1 MSTGQVTR
9 LKAHVTSKRQRCAL
23 CFVTWALCL
32 IVSSCA
38 SAPPAVRT
46 VEPPVVTYEDKLL
59 WIMRLEDQRILRD
72 PNPPPPVV
80 LVPATR
86 TQPQI
91 VAPPPP
97 SDLIRLLNDG
107 DARIRRRA
115 ALALGR
121 VGLPVAS
128 EPLTKLLADEEA
140 DVRQMAA
147 FALGLIGDPSAR
159 PALQMALAELSP
171 LVRGRA
177 AEALGMIGNRADA
190 DAVSAMVRTYVTA
203 GVLAGI
209 AADDLTYPQAPAV
222 EAVRLGL
229 YALVRLGSYDALAAA
244 ALDAKYLPVST
255 WWPVA
260 YAIQRLPDPRSGPAL
275 LALLKT
281 PGRYTAAFAARGL
294 GAIKSAA
301 AATPLREIVERRAGD
316 PAVVIQA
323 MRALAAI
330 NDTSS
335 APAIAKIVVDGKA
348 DPTLRLEA
356 MTALSGLAGPD
367 SLDLMLDLV
376 SDRLPEV
383 RAFAIR
389 TLARIDPDA
398 LLTTLSGLDA
408 EGDWTVRRAEAAALG
423 TLPPAR
429 AQTRLRL
436 LLEDRDFRVSS
447 AAMNALAAS
456 KTPGADIVL
465 LERLKADDFAIRA
478 AAARGLAEL
487 KVAAG
492 VPALVQ
498 AFRAA
503 LGDSTYVA
511 RAAIL
516 EALAQLDPAAA
527 RPLLEE
533 GLRNKDWAVRVR
545 AADLLQQAGAD
556 AAATQGAIRPAVAG
570 RAIGEAEWRGLV
582 NPQYSPHAF
591 IETDQGTIEVE
602 LAVLDAPLTVGNF
615 IALARKGFFDGMAIH
630 RIVPDFVVQAGDP
643 RGDGEGGPGYSIRDE
658 INMRPFLRG
667 TVGMALDWADT
678 GGSQFFITHSPQ
690 PHLDGRY
697 TVFGHV
703 VSGMDVVDHLVQW
716 DVIRRVTIWDGVTP
730 PPIKQ

>member
-1 MSTGQVTR
+1 V
-9 LKAHVTSKRQRCAL
+9 
-23 CFVTWALCL
+23 
-32 IVSSCA
+32 
-38 SAPPAVRT
+38 APT
-46 VEPPVVTYEDKLL
+46 VAEPPVVTYVDKLS
-59 WIMRLEDQRILRD
+59 WIVRLEDQRILRD
-72 PNPPPPVV
+72 PNPPPPLV

-107 DARIRRRA
+107 EARVRRRA

-121 VGLPVAS
+121 VGLPEAV
-128 EPLTKLLADEEA
+128 EPLTKLFADEEP

-147 FALGLIGDPSAR
+147 FALGLIGDPSGR
-159 PALQMALAELSP
+159 PALQMALADMNP
-171 LVRGRA
+171 LVQGRA
-177 AEALGMIGNRADA
+177 AEALGMIANRADA
-190 DAVSAMVRTYVTA
+190 DAVSTMVRTHIAA
-203 GVLAGI
+203 GALAGI
-209 AADDLTYPQAPAV
+209 DADDLSYPQSPPA

-229 YALVRLGSYDALAAA
+229 YALVRLGSYEALAAA
-244 ALDAKYLPVST
+244 ALDAKYQAVST

-260 YAIQRLPDPRSGPAL
+260 YAVQRLPDPRSAPAL
-275 LALLKT
+275 LALLNT

-301 AATPLREIVERRAGD
+301 AAGPLREIVERRAAHQ
-316 PAVVIQA
+316 AVVIQA
-323 MRALAAI
+323 LRALAAM
-330 NDTSS
+330 NDTNS
-335 APAIAKIVVDGKA
+335 APAIAKIVVDPKA
-348 DPTLRLEA
+348 APPLRLEA
-356 MTALSGLAGPD
+356 MTALSGLAAAD

-376 SDRLPEV
+376 SDPLPEV

-408 EGDWTVRRAEAAALG
+408 ERDWTVRAAEANALA

-429 AQTRLRL
+429 AQARLELLLQDRDMRVASAATSALVASKAPTSETVLMERLR
-436 LLEDRDFRVSS
+436 
-447 AAMNALAAS
+447 
-456 KTPGADIVL
+456 
-465 LERLKADDFAIRA
+465 ADDFAVRA

-487 KVAAG
+487 KLTAAS
-492 VPALVQ
+492 PALVQ
-498 AFRAA
+498 AFRAS

-511 RAAIL
+511 RGAIL

-527 RPLLEE
+527 RPILEE
-533 GLRNKDWAVRVR
+533 ALRDKDWAVRVR
-545 AADLLQQAGAD
+545 AAELLQQNGAD
-556 AAATQGAIRPAVAG
+556 AAATQAAIRPAIAG
-570 RAIGEAEWRGLV
+570 RAISEAEWQGLV
-582 NPQYSPHAF
+582 NPPFSPHAF
-591 IETDQGTIEVE
+591 IETDQGTMEIE
-602 LAVLDAPLTVGNF
+602 LAILDAPLTVGNF

-630 RIVPDFVVQAGDP
+630 RIVPDFVVQAGDT

-658 INMRPFLRG
+658 INMRPYLRG

-703 VSGMDVVDHLVQW
+703 VSGVEVLDHLVQW

-730 PPIKQ
+730 PPITQ

>member
-1 MSTGQVTR
+1 LSFVT
-9 LKAHVTSKRQRCAL
+9 CAL
-23 CFVTWALCL
+23 CLF
-32 IVSSCA
+32 VSSCA
-38 SAPPAVRT
+38 SAPVVAPT
-46 VEPPVVTYEDKLL
+46 PEPPIVTYQDKLS
-59 WIMRLEDQRILRD
+59 WIVRLEDQRILRD
-72 PNPPPPVV
+72 PNPPAPLV

-107 DARIRRRA
+107 DPRIRRRA

-121 VGLPVAS
+121 VGLAEAV
-128 EPLTKLLADEEA
+128 EPLTKLFADEEP

-159 PALQMALAELSP
+159 PTLQTAMGDMNP
-171 LVRGRA
+171 LMQGRA

-190 DAVSAMVRTYVTA
+190 DAVSAMVRTHVAA
-203 GVLAGI
+203 GVLAGLS
-209 AADDLTYPQAPAV
+209 ADDLTYPQAPPV

-229 YALVRLGSYDALAAA
+229 YALVRLGSYEALAAA
-244 ALDAKYLPVST
+244 ALDAKHEPVST

-260 YAIQRLPDPRSGPAL
+260 YAIQRLPDPRSAPAL
-275 LALLKT
+275 LILLKT

-294 GAIKSAA
+294 GAIKSTTGAA
-301 AATPLREIVERRAGD
+301 PLRDLVERRAGD
-316 PAVVIQA
+316 QAVLIQA

-348 DPTLRLEA
+348 EPTLRLEA

-408 EGDWTVRRAEAAALG
+408 EGDWTVRRAEADALG

-436 LLEDRDFRVSS
+436 LLDDRDFRVSS

-465 LERLKADDFAIRA
+465 LERLKADDFAVRA
-478 AAARGLAEL
+478 QAARGLAEL
-487 KVAAG
+487 KVVAG
-492 VPALVQ
+492 APALVQ

-527 RPLLEE
+527 GPVLQE
-533 GLRNKDWAVRVR
+533 GLRDKDWAVRVR
-545 AADLLQQAGAD
+545 AAELLQQAGAD
-556 AAATQGAIRPAVAG
+556 PAATQQAIRPAVAG
-570 RAIGEAEWRGLV
+570 RVINEAEWQGLV
-582 NPQYSPHAF
+582 SPTFSPHAF

-602 LAVLDAPLTVGNF
+602 LAILDAPLTVGNF

-658 INMRPFLRG
+658 INMRPYLRG

-703 VSGMDVVDHLVQW
+703 VSGMDAVDHLVQW
-716 DVIRRVTIWDGVTP
+716 NVIRRVTIWDGVTP
-730 PPIKQ
+730 PPVKP